1 VKSPLTKAFLFV
13 FLVST
18 SKKGISSYEL
28 ARKLSLQQTTCYFF
42 SRKIMKAMNIKEPK
56 LLDGK
61 VDVDEFFVGG
71 PETGKRGRSFKQ

>member
-1 VKSPLTKAFLFV
+1 
-13 FLVST
+13 
-18 SKKGISSYEL
+18 
-28 ARKLSLQQTTCYFF
+28 
-42 SRKIMKAMNIKEPK
+42 MNIKEPK